1 MVEKR
6 TDRIQI
12 QNFATRGVDIFDSVE
27 QNLQALVEK
36 AANVNYQGPNARA
49 FKTACVNHAVAF
61 AEQTTKTMGQMNDV
75 IQANTTFIATALG
88 GQPISLDPPQVAIQP
103 PAINIDESI
112 EQADD
117 VALHQLRDDIESI
130 FATVTSL
137 FDENLINFNKLGVD
151 GWWGP
156 EYDDTQSAL
165 NRLTIAAVEGSNQ
178 SRLAMSNDIQKQ
190 IDILF

>member
-12 QNFATRGVDIFDSVE
+12 QNYANQGVEIFNRVE
-27 QNLQALVEK
+27 QNLQSLVEK
-36 AANVNYQGPNARA
+36 AATVNYQGPNARA

-61 AEQTTKTMGQMNDV
+61 ADSTSKVMTQMSDAV
-75 IQANTTFIATALG
+75 ESNTTYIATALG
-88 GQPISLDPPQVAIQP
+88 GAAISLDPPNVAIQP
-103 PAINIDESI
+103 PEISTDESI

-117 VALHQLRDDIESI
+117 TALRQLNDDIESI
-130 FATVTSL
+130 FSSIVAL
-137 FDENLINFNKLGVD
+137 FEENLANFNSLGVD

-156 EYDDTQSAL
+156 EYDNANAAMT
-165 NRLTIAAVEGSNQ
+165 RLTNSTVDSCNQ
-178 SRLAMSNDIQKQ
+178 SRSAMMRDVQTQ

>member
-12 QNFATRGVDIFDSVE
+12 QNFATRGVEIFDSVE
-27 QNLQALVEK
+27 QNLQVLVEK

-61 AEQTTKTMGQMNDV
+61 AEETTRTMGQMNDV
-75 IQANTTFIATALG
+75 VQANTSFIAQALG
-88 GQPISLDPPQVAIQP
+88 GQSISLDPPQVAIQP

-117 VALHQLRDDIESI
+117 TALNQLRDDIESL
-130 FATVTSL
+130 FNTVNAL
-137 FDENLINFNKLGVD
+137 FDENLVNFNKLGVD

-156 EYDDTQSAL
+156 EYDNTQGDL
-165 NRLTIAAVEGSNQ
+165 TRLTGSAVDSCNQ
-178 SRLAMSNDIQKQ
+178 SRAAMVRDVQAQ
-190 IDILF
+190 IDALF

>member
-12 QNFATRGVDIFDSVE
+12 QEFASRGVDIFDSIE
-27 QNLQALVEK
+27 QNIQVLVEK

-49 FKTACVNHAVAF
+49 FKTACVNHAIDF
-61 AEQTTKTMGQMNDV
+61 AEQTTKTMGQMNDA
-75 IQANTTFIATALG
+75 IQTNTTFIATALG

-117 VALHQLRDDIESI
+117 VALHQLRDDTESI

-137 FDENLINFNKLGVD
+137 FDENLTNFNKLGVD
-151 GWWGP
+151 GWYGP
-156 EYDDTQSAL
+156 EYDNTRDAL
-165 NRLTIAAVEGSNQ
+165 TRLTGTAVDGCNQ
-178 SRLAMSNDIQKQ
+178 SRTAMVKDVQTQ

>member
-12 QNFATRGVDIFDSVE
+12 QYFATRGVEIFDIVE
-27 QNLQALVEK
+27 QNLQTLVEK
-36 AANVNYQGPNARA
+36 AANVNYQGPNALA

-61 AEQTTKTMGQMNDV
+61 AEHTTKTMGQMNDV

-88 GQPISLDPPQVAIQP
+88 GNPISLEPPNVTISP

-117 VALHQLRDDIESI
+117 LALHQLRDDIENI

-137 FDENLINFNKLGVD
+137 FDENMANFNKLGVD

-156 EYDDTQSAL
+156 EYDNTQGAL
-165 NRLTIAAVEGSNQ
+165 TRLTSAAVNGCNQ
-178 SRLAMSNDIQKQ
+178 SRLAMSNDIQNQ